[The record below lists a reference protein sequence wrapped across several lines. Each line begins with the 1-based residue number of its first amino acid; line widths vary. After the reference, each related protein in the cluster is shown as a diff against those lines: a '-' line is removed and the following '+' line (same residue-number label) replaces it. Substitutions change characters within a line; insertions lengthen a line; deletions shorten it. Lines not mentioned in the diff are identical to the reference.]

1 MRGEGSGGRMSER
14 KRGQGAL
21 TITGFRSEIK
31 TQWNMDAFANT
42 LIRLT
47 IETLRW
53 NNPPLNQTIAESLSP
68 IVIPTHD
75 ALYARH
81 LQPTEASLLW
91 LPIPLERGRIMII
104 HHQSIGLFNYQ
115 HWRSSMWHIQFIY
128 YLFIFRFCAATN
140 NTFHRILE
148 RIKRSTKEMTLD
160 RAHIQRERKLCNL
173 CRSIIVT

>member
-31 TQWNMDAFANT
+31 TQWNMDVCANT

-91 LPIPLERGRIMII
+91 LPIPLGLWLFTTSQLVFSITNTGVLQCDTYSLFIIYLFSVSVLPQTTHFIGFLKESKEVLKKWHLTELIFRERGSCVIYAV
-104 HHQSIGLFNYQ
+104 QSL
-115 HWRSSMWHIQFIY
+115 
-128 YLFIFRFCAATN
+128 
-140 NTFHRILE
+140 
-148 RIKRSTKEMTLD
+148 
-160 RAHIQRERKLCNL
+160 
-173 CRSIIVT
+173 